1 MSIEF
6 IYFDLG
12 NVLVEFDPARG
23 CENVSRWAGVSAARV
38 RAVVWESGLEER
50 YERGE
55 VSCEQFAAA
64 VCDQLCIDSSPLDL
78 LDLVSDMFTPNATIL
93 PVIQSLQQRGL
104 PLGIL
109 SNTCHAHWDWI
120 RRRRWPVASEW
131 FQVAVLSYEI
141 GCMKPAAAIYAE
153 AAARAGVP
161 PQSIFFT
168 DDRVEN
174 VEAARRAGWQA
185 FVYHDTA
192 KLKGDLHAC
201 GVRGLGLAAPIGHS
215 EG

>member
-6 IYFDLG
+6 VYFDLG
-12 NVLVEFDPARG
+12 NVLVDFDPARG
-23 CENVSRWAGVSAARV
+23 CENVSRWAGVSAAAV
-38 RAVVWESGLEER
+38 QRAVWDSGLEER

-55 VSCEQFAAA
+55 LSCEQFAAA
-64 VCDQLCIDSSPLDL
+64 VCRQLSIDAQPGDL
-78 LDLVSDMFTPNATIL
+78 LDLVSDMFTPSRTIL
-93 PVIQSLQQRGL
+93 PVIQSLQQSGL

-141 GCMKPAAAIYAE
+141 GCMKPAAEIYEA

-174 VEAARRAGWQA
+174 VEAAGRAGWQA
-185 FVYHDTA
+185 FVYENAA
-192 KLKGDLHAC
+192 KLRSDLERC
-201 GVRGLGLAAPIGHS
+201 GVVALV
-215 EG
+215 